1 MGQVPLRSGL
11 SGPFTFLG
19 KFSLMKL
26 SETAIRRPVLASM
39 LSAALVLFGFI
50 GYTRLSVR
58 ELPDIDPPV
67 ISVTTVLPGANAQVV
82 ETAVTDVL
90 EEELSTI
97 QGIRT
102 LSSTSS
108 EQTSNITLEFTLDR
122 PVDVAAQDVRDK
134 VSRVRGRLPVDVLE
148 PVIAKQSADAQ
159 PFFWLALSSD
169 NYDLMQLSDVADRL
183 VKARLQSLPGVGS
196 AQIFGERRYSM
207 RVWVDPE
214 ALSARGLTVQDVENA
229 IASRNVEI
237 PAGRIE
243 STRRE
248 FSVRSLGELKT
259 PGEFGEMVVASQG
272 TQLVKLKDVARVE
285 LGPEDDRSIFRWRGT
300 PSVAIGV
307 VRQSKANLLNV
318 ARSIRE
324 ELPGIQQTL
333 PPGVRLE
340 SAFDGSVF
348 VTHSI
353 NDARLTLLIA
363 AILVVLI
370 IFVFLRN
377 VRATIIPGLAIPA
390 SIVATF
396 AIMYFL
402 GFSINNFTL
411 LALTIAIGIVVDDA
425 IIVLENAFRHQEE
438 LHEQPEEAA
447 VRGTNEIGFAVIA
460 TTIALVAVF
469 SPLAFL
475 TGTAG
480 RLLSEFGIAV
490 AGAVVISG
498 FVALTLTPMLCAKIL
513 KMQHQH
519 GKVFEMFERGFT
531 ALSERYGQLLRRA
544 VDHRVAVLLGT
555 LAVVAVSVFAFLIF
569 PPTRL
574 QNELIPEDDRGFFL
588 VVVRGPEGA
597 SLPYT
602 DGYVRQVEQII
613 DRTPDVKGYF
623 TIVGGFAGGVNSAFI
638 GVILKDFGE
647 RHTSVQQMLGGLFP
661 QLMGISGV
669 MAFPYAPGAIGF
681 SQPIQYVV
689 QNPDF
694 AKLTGLMGPFVGR
707 VSQVKG
713 LANVQTD
720 LFVNK
725 PELRV
730 TFERD
735 RAEDLGVPVRDVA
748 SALQTFLGGR
758 RVSTFTRNDKL
769 YYVMVQLDPKDRATP
784 SDMRGIYLRGKGGQ
798 LVQLDALANVL
809 EGVGARQ
816 INHFNRI
823 PSFTLSASLTPGL
836 AQGEALDSIDAVAR
850 QLLPPGTTT
859 ALAGESREYK
869 ESGSAIY
876 FAFVIALIVVFM
888 VLASQFESLLHPWTV
903 LLAVPLAVTGAL
915 ATLKVV
921 ALLTPTF
928 IGRLLHFSGA
938 TMNLYS
944 QIGMIL
950 LIGLVSKNSILLVE
964 YTNQLRDKGL
974 DTVAAVLEAGR
985 IRFRPI
991 LMTSVATIMGA
1002 VPVAWGVGA
1011 GSASRKPL
1019 GYAIVGGVF
1028 FSTALTLFVV
1038 PVAYVM
1044 FDSAVQRF
1052 RARRGRL
1059 VPAPGEGD

>member
-1 MGQVPLRSGL
+1 
-11 SGPFTFLG
+11 
-19 KFSLMKL
+19 MKP
-26 SETAIRRPVLASM
+26 SETSIQRPVLASM
-39 LSAALVLFGFI
+39 ISAALVLFALI

-58 ELPDIDPPV
+58 ELPDIDPPI
-67 ISVTTVLPGANAQVV
+67 ISVSTVLPGANAQVV

-97 QGIRT
+97 QGLRT
-102 LSSTSS
+102 LSSSSS
-108 EQTSNITLEFTLDR
+108 EQTSQITLEFNLDR
-122 PVDVAAQDVRDK
+122 AVDVAAQDVRDK
-134 VSRVRGRLPVDVLE
+134 VSRVRGRLPQDVLE
-148 PVIAKQSADAQ
+148 PVIAKQEADAQ
-159 PFFWLALSSD
+159 PFFWLALSSP

-183 VKARLQSLPGVGS
+183 VKARLQSLAGVGS
-196 AQIFGERRYSM
+196 AGVFGERRFAI
-207 RVWVDPE
+207 RVWVQPDQ
-214 ALSARGLTVQDVENA
+214 LSARALTVQDAEGA
-229 IASRNVEI
+229 ITSHNVEI

-259 PGEFGEMVVASQG
+259 AQEFGELAVASEGGQV
-272 TQLVKLKDVARVE
+272 VKLKDVAHVE
-285 LGPEDDRSIFRWRGT
+285 LGPEDTRSIFRYNGV
-300 PSVAIGV
+300 PAVAIGV
-307 VRQSKANLLNV
+307 VRQSKANLIDV
-318 ARSIRE
+318 AHRIRE
-324 ELPGIQQTL
+324 AIPGIQENL
-333 PPGVRLE
+333 PPGVKLE
-340 SAFDGSVF
+340 IAFDGSVF

-377 VRATIIPGLAIPA
+377 LRATVIPGLAIPA

-425 IIVLENAFRHQEE
+425 IIVLENAYRHQEE
-438 LHEQPEEAA
+438 RGEAPEQAA
-447 VRGTNEIGFAVIA
+447 MRGTGEIGFAVIA

-469 SPLAFL
+469 TPLAFL
-475 TGTAG
+475 RGATG
-480 RLLSEFGIAV
+480 RLFNEFGIAV
-490 AGAVVISG
+490 AGAVIISG

-513 KMQHQH
+513 RMQHQH
-519 GKVFEMFERGFT
+519 GKAFQLFERGFN

-555 LAVVAVSVFAFLIF
+555 LAVVAVSVFAFLIY

-574 QNELIPEDDRGFFL
+574 QNELIPDDDRGFFL
-588 VVVRGPEGA
+588 IVVRGPEGA

-602 DGYVRQVEQII
+602 DSYVRRVEQII
-613 DRTPDVKGYF
+613 GRTPGVNGYF

-638 GVILKDFGE
+638 GVIMKPWGE
-647 RHTSVQQMLGGLFP
+647 RPELKQTIGGLFP

-669 MAFPYAPGAIGF
+669 LAFPYAPGAIGF

-694 AKLTGLMGPFVGR
+694 AKLTDIMGPFVGR

-784 SDMRGIYLRGKGGQ
+784 SDMRGIYLRGKSGQ
-798 LVQLDALANVL
+798 LVQLDALANVQ

-816 INHFNRI
+816 INHFNRV
-823 PSFTLSASLTPGL
+823 PAFTLSASLLPGW
-836 AQGEALDSIDAVAR
+836 AQGEALDSLDGVAR
-850 QLLPPGTTT
+850 QVLPPGSTT
-859 ALAGESREYK
+859 ALAGESREFR
-869 ESGSAIY
+869 ESAGALY
-876 FAFVIALIVVFM
+876 FAFGVALLVVFM

-903 LLAVPLAVTGAL
+903 LLAVPLAITGAL
-915 ATLKVV
+915 GTLKL
-921 ALLTPTF
+921 AA
-928 IGRLLHFSGA
+928 ILHRSGA
-938 TMNLYS
+938 TINLYS
-944 QIGMIL
+944 EIGMIL

-964 YTNQLRDKGL
+964 YTNQLKARGL
-974 DTVAAVLEAGR
+974 DTVSAVLEAGR
-985 IRFRPI
+985 IRLRPI

-1011 GSASRKPL
+1011 GSAARKPL

-1038 PVAYVM
+1038 PVAYLVLP
-1044 FDSAVQRF
+1044 SVVAWLANLF
-1052 RARRGRL
+1052 RRLWRL
-1059 VPAPGEGD
+1059 VFRRREHVPVEAD

>member
-11 SGPFTFLG
+11 SGRYTFLG
-19 KFSLMKL
+19 KLSPMKL
-26 SETAIRRPVLASM
+26 SETAIRRPALASM
-39 LSAALVLFGFI
+39 LSAALVLFGAI
-50 GYTRLSVR
+50 GYNRLSVR

-196 AQIFGERRYSM
+196 AAIFGERRYSM
-207 RVWVDPE
+207 RVWIDPQ
-214 ALSARGLTVQDVENA
+214 ALSARGLTVQDIEAA
-229 IASRNVEI
+229 IAARNVEI

-259 PGEFGEMVVASQG
+259 PAEFGEMVVASQG
-272 TQLVKLKDVARVE
+272 TQLIKLKDVARVE
-285 LGPEDDRSIFRWRGT
+285 LGPEDDRSIFRWKGT
-300 PSVAIGV
+300 PSVPTGV
-307 VRQSKANLLNV
+307 K
-318 ARSIRE
+318 
-324 ELPGIQQTL
+324 
-333 PPGVRLE
+333 LE

-353 NDARLTLLIA
+353 DDARLTLLIA

-377 VRATIIPGLAIPA
+377 IRATIIPGLAIPA

-438 LHEQPEEAA
+438 LHETPEQAA
-447 VRGTNEIGFAVIA
+447 VNGTNEIGFAVIA

-513 KMQHQH
+513 RVPHEH
-519 GKVFEMFERGFT
+519 GKVFDMFERGFT

-544 VDHRVAVLLGT
+544 VDHRVPVLLGT

-588 VVVRGPEGA
+588 VVVRGP
-597 SLPYT
+597 
-602 DGYVRQVEQII
+602 
-613 DRTPDVKGYF
+613 
-623 TIVGGFAGGVNSAFI
+623 
-638 GVILKDFGE
+638 
-647 RHTSVQQMLGGLFP
+647 
-661 QLMGISGV
+661 
-669 MAFPYAPGAIGF
+669 
-681 SQPIQYVV
+681 
-689 QNPDF
+689 
-694 AKLTGLMGPFVGR
+694 
-707 VSQVKG
+707 
-713 LANVQTD
+713 
-720 LFVNK
+720 
-725 PELRV
+725 
-730 TFERD
+730 
-735 RAEDLGVPVRDVA
+735 
-748 SALQTFLGGR
+748 
-758 RVSTFTRNDKL
+758 
-769 YYVMVQLDPKDRATP
+769 
-784 SDMRGIYLRGKGGQ
+784 
-798 LVQLDALANVL
+798 
-809 EGVGARQ
+809 
-816 INHFNRI
+816 
-823 PSFTLSASLTPGL
+823 
-836 AQGEALDSIDAVAR
+836 
-850 QLLPPGTTT
+850 
-859 ALAGESREYK
+859 
-869 ESGSAIY
+869 
-876 FAFVIALIVVFM
+876 
-888 VLASQFESLLHPWTV
+888 
-903 LLAVPLAVTGAL
+903 
-915 ATLKVV
+915 
-921 ALLTPTF
+921 
-928 IGRLLHFSGA
+928 
-938 TMNLYS
+938 
-944 QIGMIL
+944 
-950 LIGLVSKNSILLVE
+950 
-964 YTNQLRDKGL
+964 
-974 DTVAAVLEAGR
+974 
-985 IRFRPI
+985 
-991 LMTSVATIMGA
+991 
-1002 VPVAWGVGA
+1002 
-1011 GSASRKPL
+1011 
-1019 GYAIVGGVF
+1019 
-1028 FSTALTLFVV
+1028 
-1038 PVAYVM
+1038 
-1044 FDSAVQRF
+1044 
-1052 RARRGRL
+1052 
-1059 VPAPGEGD
+1059 

>member
-1 MGQVPLRSGL
+1 
-11 SGPFTFLG
+11 
-19 KFSLMKL
+19 MKL

-102 LSSTSS
+102 LSSSS
-108 EQTSNITLEFTLDR
+108 AEQTSNITLEFTLDR

-196 AQIFGERRYSM
+196 AAIFGERRYSM
-207 RVWVDPE
+207 RVWVDPQ
-214 ALSARGLTVQDVENA
+214 ALSARGLTVQDVESA

-259 PGEFGEMVVASQG
+259 PGEFGEMVVAGQG
-272 TQLVKLKDVARVE
+272 SQLVKLKDVARVE
-285 LGPEDDRSIFRWRGT
+285 LGPEDDRSIFRWKGT

-307 VRQSKANLLNV
+307 VRQSKANLIDV
-318 ARSIRE
+318 AKRIRQ
-324 ELPGIQQTL
+324 ELPAIQQTL
-333 PPGVRLE
+333 PTGVKLE

-348 VTHSI
+348 VTHSVD
-353 NDARLTLLIA
+353 DAKLTLLIA

-390 SIVATF
+390 SIIATF

-513 KMQHQH
+513 RMQHQH
-519 GKVFEMFERGFT
+519 GKTFEMFERGFN
-531 ALSERYGQLLRRA
+531 ALSERYRGLLRRA
-544 VDHRVAVLLGT
+544 VDHRVVVLLGT
-555 LAVVAVSVFAFLIF
+555 LVVVAVSVFAFLIF

-574 QNELIPEDDRGFFL
+574 QNELIPDDDRGFFL

-602 DGYVRQVEQII
+602 DGYVRQVEGII
-613 DRTPDVKGYF
+613 GHTAGVRGYF

-638 GVILKDFGE
+638 GVIMEDWGKRPPLAQ
-647 RHTSVQQMLGGLFP
+647 TIGGLFP

-681 SQPIQYVV
+681 AQPIQYVV

-694 AKLTGLMGPFVGR
+694 AKLTEIMGPFVGR

-748 SALQTFLGGR
+748 GALQTFLGGR

-784 SDMRGIYLRGKGGQ
+784 SDMRGVYLRGKGGQ
-798 LVQLDALANVL
+798 LVQLDALANVQ

-816 INHFNRI
+816 INHFNRV
-823 PSFTLSASLTPGL
+823 PSFTLSASLMPGL
-836 AQGEALDSIDAVAR
+836 AQGEALDSIDAVAK

-859 ALAGESREYK
+859 ALSGESREYK

-915 ATLKVV
+915 ATLKFA
-921 ALLTPTF
+921 AL
-928 IGRLLHFSGA
+928 IHRSGA

-964 YTNQLRDKGL
+964 YTNQLRAKGL
-974 DTVAAVLEAGR
+974 DTISAVLEAGR

-1028 FSTALTLFVV
+1028 FSTALTLLVV
-1038 PVAYVM
+1038 PAAYVV
-1044 FDSAVQRF
+1044 FDGWRERV
-1052 RARRGRL
+1052 RARRGTL
-1059 VPAPGEGD
+1059 VPIPGEGD

>member
-1 MGQVPLRSGL
+1 
-11 SGPFTFLG
+11 
-19 KFSLMKL
+19 MKL
-26 SETAIRRPVLASM
+26 SETSIQRPVLASM
-39 LSAALVLFGFI
+39 ISAALVLFGVI

-58 ELPDIDPPV
+58 ELPDIDPPI
-67 ISVTTVLPGANAQVV
+67 ISVSTTLPGANAQVV

-97 QGIRT
+97 QGLRT
-102 LSSTSS
+102 LSSSSS
-108 EQTSNITLEFTLDR
+108 EENSQITLEFNLER
-122 PVDVAAQDVRDK
+122 AVDVAAQDVRDK

-183 VKARLQSLPGVGS
+183 VKARLQSLSGVGS
-196 AQIFGERRYSM
+196 AGIFGERRYSM
-207 RVWVDPE
+207 RVWVQPD
-214 ALSARGLTVQDVENA
+214 ALSARGLTVQDIENA
-229 IASRNVEI
+229 IVSRNVEI

-259 PGEFGEMVVASQG
+259 PREFGELAVASQG

-285 LGPEDDRSIFRWRGT
+285 LGPEDDRSIFRYNGS
-300 PSVAIGV
+300 PAVAIGV
-307 VRQSKANLLNV
+307 VRQSKANLIDV
-318 ARSIRE
+318 ARNIRE
-324 ELPGIQQTL
+324 ALPSIQQTL
-333 PPGVRLE
+333 PPGVKLQT
-340 SAFDGSVF
+340 AWDGSVF

-438 LHEQPEEAA
+438 LHEAPEQAA
-447 VRGTNEIGFAVIA
+447 MNGTNEIGFAVIA

-469 SPLAFL
+469 TPLGFL
-475 TGTAG
+475 RGTAG

-513 KMQHQH
+513 RMSHSH
-519 GKVFEMFERGFT
+519 GELFQMFERGFN
-531 ALSERYGQLLRRA
+531 ALSERYAGLLRRA
-544 VDHRVAVLLGT
+544 VDHRAVVLGGT
-555 LAVVAVSVFAFLIF
+555 LALVALSVVVFLVF

-574 QNELIPEDDRGFFL
+574 QNELIPDDDRGFFL

-613 DRTPDVKGYF
+613 GRTPDVNGYF
-623 TIVGGFAGGVNSAFI
+623 TIVGGFAGGVNSGFI

-647 RHTSVQQMLGGLFP
+647 RHTTVQQMIGGLFP

-669 MAFPYAPGAIGF
+669 LAFPYAPGAIGF

-694 AKLTGLMGPFVGR
+694 AKLSEIMGPFVGR
-707 VSQVKG
+707 ASQVKG

-730 TFERD
+730 TFDRD

-784 SDMRGIYLRGKGGQ
+784 SDMRGIYLRGKSGQ
-798 LVQLDALANVL
+798 LVQLDALANVQ

-816 INHFNRI
+816 INHFNRV
-823 PSFTLSASLTPGL
+823 PAFTLSASLLPGL
-836 AQGEALDSIDAVAR
+836 AQGEALDSLDGVAR
-850 QLLPPGTTT
+850 QVLPPGSTT
-859 ALAGESREYK
+859 ALAGESREFR
-869 ESGSAIY
+869 ESAGALY
-876 FAFVIALIVVFM
+876 FAFGIALLVVFM
-888 VLASQFESLLHPWTV
+888 VLASQFESLVHPWTV
-903 LLAVPLAVTGAL
+903 LLAVPLAITGAL
-915 ATLKVV
+915 ATLKL
-921 ALLTPTF
+921 AA
-928 IGRLLHFSGA
+928 ILHRSGA
-938 TMNLYS
+938 TINLYS
-944 QIGMIL
+944 EIGMIL

-964 YTNQLRDKGL
+964 YTNQLKARGL
-974 DTVAAVLEAGR
+974 DTVSAVLEAGR
-985 IRFRPI
+985 IRLRPI

-1011 GSASRKPL
+1011 GSAARKPL

-1038 PVAYVM
+1038 PVAYILL
-1044 FDSAVQRF
+1044 DRLT
-1052 RARRGRL
+1052 ARKPRGVR
-1059 VPAPGEGD
+1059 VTRPVEAD

>member
-1 MGQVPLRSGL
+1 
-11 SGPFTFLG
+11 
-19 KFSLMKL
+19 MKL
-26 SETAIRRPVLASM
+26 SETSIRRPVLASM

-58 ELPDIDPPV
+58 ELPDIDPPI

-102 LSSTSS
+102 LSSSSS
-108 EQTSNITLEFTLDR
+108 EQTSDITLEFTLDR

-169 NYDLMQLSDVADRL
+169 NYDLMQLSDIADRL
-183 VKARLQSLPGVGS
+183 VKARLQSLAGVGS
-196 AQIFGERRYSM
+196 ANIFGERRYSM
-207 RVWVDPE
+207 RVWVQTE
-214 ALSARGLTVQDVENA
+214 ALSARGLTVQDVESA
-229 IASRNVEI
+229 IVARNVEI

-259 PGEFGEMVVASQG
+259 PQEFGEMVVASQG
-272 TQLVKLKDVARVE
+272 TQLIKLKDVARVE
-285 LGPEDDRSIFRWRGT
+285 LGPEDDRSIFRWKGT

-307 VRQSKANLLNV
+307 VRQSKANLIDV
-318 ARSIRE
+318 ARRIRE
-324 ELPGIQQTL
+324 ELPAIQQTL
-333 PPGVRLE
+333 PLGVKLE

-353 NDARLTLLIA
+353 DDAKLTLLIA

-438 LHEQPEEAA
+438 LHEPPEEAA
-447 VRGTNEIGFAVIA
+447 VKATNEIAFAVIA

-469 SPLAFL
+469 TPLAFL

-480 RLLSEFGIAV
+480 RLLSEFGVAV

-513 KMQHQH
+513 RMQHQH
-519 GKVFEMFERGFT
+519 GAIFQMFERGFN
-531 ALSERYGQLLRRA
+531 ALSERYTQLLRKA
-544 VDHRVAVLLGT
+544 IDHRGWVFWGTIGAVAVT
-555 LAVVAVSVFAFLIF
+555 AFLF
-569 PPTRL
+569 FSYPPTRL
-574 QNELIPEDDRGFFL
+574 QRELIPGDDRGFFL

-602 DGYVRQVEQII
+602 DGYVRQVEAII
-613 DRTPDVKGYF
+613 GRTPGVNGYF

-638 GVILKDFGE
+638 GVIMKDFGT
-647 RHTSVQQMLGGLFP
+647 RPSVDQTIGGLFP

-669 MAFPYAPGAIGF
+669 LAFPYAPGAIGF

-694 AKLTGLMGPFVGR
+694 VKLTAMMGPFVAR
-707 VSQVKG
+707 VSQIKG
-713 LANVQTD
+713 LVNVQPD

-748 SALQTFLGGR
+748 GALQTFLGGR
-758 RVSTFTRNDKL
+758 RVSSFTRNDKL

-784 SDMRGIYLRGKGGQ
+784 SDMRGIYLRGRNGQ
-798 LVQLDALANVL
+798 LVQLDALANVQ

-823 PSFTLSASLTPGL
+823 PSFTLGASLMPGL
-836 AQGEALDSIDAVAR
+836 AQGAALDSIDAVAK
-850 QLLPPGTTT
+850 QMLPPGTTT

-876 FAFVIALIVVFM
+876 FAFIIALIVVYM
-888 VLASQFESLLHPWTV
+888 VLASQFESLLHPLTV
-903 LLAVPLAVTGAL
+903 LTAVPLAVAG
-915 ATLKVV
+915 
-921 ALLTPTF
+921 ALLTLKF
-928 IGRLLHFSGA
+928 AAIIHRSGA
-938 TMNLYS
+938 TLNLYS

-950 LIGLVSKNSILLVE
+950 LIGLVAKNSILLVE
-964 YTNQLRDKGL
+964 YTNQLREKGL
-974 DTVAAVLEAGR
+974 DTVSALLEAGR
-985 IRFRPI
+985 IRLRPI

-1002 VPVAWGVGA
+1002 VPVAWGIGA
-1011 GSASRKPL
+1011 GSAARKPL

-1038 PVAYVM
+1038 PAAYIVIP
-1044 FDSAVQRF
+1044 AVLHWLWSLLVRGYRF
-1052 RARRGRL
+1052 VFRRRQPL
-1059 VPAPGEGD
+1059 PAEGD